1 MGEQDTVKGASVDSG
16 TEGRSEATPPTDS
29 AARRQAEEQLR
40 ISEERHR
47 LLAENANDV
56 VWTMSLDG
64 RITFVSP
71 AVERMRGFTPEE
83 AMNQPLD
90 EILTPASAAI
100 SLGYWQELAARLEA
114 GLPPQ
119 RFRGEYEYYCKDGST
134 VWTDVQVIPYVGES
148 GQLIEILGVTRDISE
163 SKRHEAELLQAR
175 DETEAANLALREVNA
190 ELARLATTDALTG
203 AWNRR
208 YVEQAVETEIAA
220 ARRYGQP
227 LSLLM
232 VDVDHFKAVNDRHGH
247 QAGDLVLAELVQ
259 RVRPHLRAPD
269 VLARWG
275 GDEFLVMMPHSAL
288 ADAMQ
293 LAERLRELAFSEPF
307 AQAGTVTTSIGVADL
322 QADESLDEWLERAD
336 KALYEAKSGGR
347 NTVRSAPTNEAAPG
361 A

>member
-1 MGEQDTVKGASVDSG
+1 
-16 TEGRSEATPPTDS
+16 
-29 AARRQAEEQLR
+29 
-40 ISEERHR
+40 
-47 LLAENANDV
+47 
-56 VWTMSLDG
+56 MSLDG
-64 RITFVSP
+64 RITYVSP

-175 DETEAANLALREVNA
+175 DETEAANRALQAANA

-208 YVEQAVETEIAA
+208 YVEQVAETEIAS

-232 VDVDHFKAVNDRHGH
+232 FDVDHFKSVNDRHGH
-247 QAGDLVLAELVQ
+247 QAGDLVLVELAQ

-275 GDEFLVMMPHSAL
+275 GDEFVVMMPHTAL
-288 ADAMQ
+288 TDAVR
-293 LAERLRELAFSEPF
+293 LAERLRDLAAAEPF
-307 AQAGTVTTSIGVADL
+307 PQAGTVTTSIGVAEL
-322 QADESLDEWLERAD
+322 QADESLDDWLERAD
-336 KALYEAKSGGR
+336 QALYEAKSGGR
-347 NTVRSAPTNEAAPG
+347 NTVQAAPVDEAAPS

>member
-1 MGEQDTVKGASVDSG
+1 
-16 TEGRSEATPPTDS
+16 
-29 AARRQAEEQLR
+29 
-40 ISEERHR
+40 
-47 LLAENANDV
+47 
-56 VWTMSLDG
+56 MSPDG
-64 RITFVSP
+64 RITSVSP
-71 AVERMRGFTPEE
+71 AVERMRGLTPEE

-134 VWTDVQVIPYVGES
+134 VWTDVQMIPYVGAN
-148 GQLIEILGVTRDISE
+148 GQLIETLGVTRDISE
-163 SKRHEAELLQAR
+163 RKRHEAELLRAR
-175 DETEAANLALREVNA
+175 DETAAANQALQAATA
-190 ELARLATTDALTG
+190 ELIRLATTDALTE
-203 AWNRR
+203 ARNRR
-208 YVEQAVETEIAA
+208 HLEQVAETEMAA

-232 VDVDHFKAVNDRHGH
+232 CDIDHFKSVNDRHGH
-247 QAGDLVLAELVQ
+247 PAGDRVLVELAQ

-275 GDEFLVMMPHSAL
+275 GDEFIIMLPHSTL
-288 ADAMQ
+288 ADALQ
-293 LAERLRELAFSEPF
+293 LAERLRELAASEPF
-307 AQAGTVTTSIGVADL
+307 PQVGTVTTSIGVADL

-336 KALYEAKSGGR
+336 QPLSEAKSGGR
-347 NTVRSAPTNEAAPG
+347 NTVRAALADEAAPS

>member
-1 MGEQDTVKGASVDSG
+1 MDELDSMTAAPLDADG
-16 TEGRSEATPPTDS
+16 
-29 AARRQAEEQLR
+29 AARRQVEEHLR

-56 VWTMSLDG
+56 IWTMSLDG
-64 RITFVSP
+64 RITYISP
-71 AVERMRGFTPEE
+71 AVERMRGFTPGE

-90 EILTPASAAI
+90 EILTPASAAV

-134 VWTDVQVIPYVGES
+134 VWTDVQVIPYVGAN

-175 DETEAANLALREVNA
+175 DETEAANRALQAANA
-190 ELARLATTDALTG
+190 ELGRLATTDALTG

-208 YVEQAVETEIAA
+208 RLEQVAETEIAA

-227 LSLLM
+227 LSLLTF
-232 VDVDHFKAVNDRHGH
+232 DIDHFKSVNDRHGH
-247 QAGDLVLAELVQ
+247 QAGDLVLVELVR

-275 GDEFLVMMPHSAL
+275 GDEFVVMMPHSAL
-288 ADAMQ
+288 ADALR
-293 LAERLRELAFSEPF
+293 LAERVRELAAAEPF
-307 AQAGTVTTSIGVADL
+307 PPAGTVTTSIGVAQL
-322 QADESLDEWLERAD
+322 HADESLDDWLERAD
-336 KALYEAKSGGR
+336 HALYEAKSGGR
-347 NTVRSAPTNEAAPG
+347 NTVRAATADGAAPS